1 SGNVSFYNET
11 EGRSIP
17 PTPTI
22 AMVGVLDDVSRCLAQ
37 GLRRAG
43 DVIVLAGRTREELGG
58 SEYLATIHGTVRG
71 APPWIDLGFEKAL
84 QAFVRAAA
92 EEGWLRSAHDVSEGG
107 MAVALAECTLAS
119 PERLGARVDLEQGM
133 RADVLLYGESQ
144 SRIVLTLDRQGWPRL
159 RDRATRDG
167 IPVEIIGEVGGARFE
182 IGDWIDLAVEDL
194 VAAWEGALERALRV
208 VA

>member
-1 SGNVSFYNET
+1 CLALSIPVVSGNVSFYNET

-37 GLRRAG
+37 GLRRTG

-71 APPWIDLGFEKAL
+71 APPWIDLGVEKAL
-84 QAFVRAAA
+84 QAFVRTAA

-107 MAVALAECTLAS
+107 MAVALAECT
-119 PERLGARVDLEQGM
+119 
-133 RADVLLYGESQ
+133 
-144 SRIVLTLDRQGWPRL
+144 
-159 RDRATRDG
+159 
-167 IPVEIIGEVGGARFE
+167 
-182 IGDWIDLAVEDL
+182 
-194 VAAWEGALERALRV
+194 
-208 VA
+208 